1 MSLLR
6 KVAYCLFLFS
16 LPAFSC
22 LAQIDCPVNIGVESG
37 SFANWNCF
45 VGNVSPIGGVNDIK
59 VTAAPPTAT
68 RHAVY
73 SNIGNTEVDQYG
85 KFPLKCPDG
94 SNYSIR
100 LGNNQSGNGAERI
113 SYSFTIPAGSK
124 DFSLT
129 YWYAVVSQNPD
140 HQPFQQP
147 RFIASVFD
155 EGSGN
160 YVDCASFTYVGSSGL
175 PGFEVS
181 TVNREVIFKR
191 WTPVTVALG
200 QYAGRTMRIEFTT
213 ADCTQGGHFGYAYL
227 DIEESCSE
235 PIRGA
240 VYCGAL
246 NTLEL
251 SAPYGYR
258 TYNWYNSDF
267 SYIYG
272 SEQNIRVNA
281 PNIKRIAVELIPYE
295 GFGCRDTVF
304 TDIRKGE
311 LPPVFAGNDT
321 SICPGNT
328 VNLGGPGTAGLKYS
342 WTPTLNLTTPAAS
355 STVAKPEAE
364 TTYALSATDGVSG
377 CTARDSVLIRILA
390 QPVASF
396 NIASACTGSTLNIT
410 NLTTYSGS
418 AALSYSWTFGDGS
431 TSTSPTP
438 TAVINRPGA
447 YAAELRVSTGECP
460 STSTATKAFTI
471 SAPPPSRS
479 VSFSTITNEPI
490 TISTSNK
497 GISYNWK
504 PATSLDRSTIAN
516 PVFTGSV
523 ANTYQVDI
531 VTASGCS
538 VVDNVTVKVEKES
551 TILVPSGFTPNG
563 DNKNE
568 RVFPILLAIKQLTH
582 FKVWNRWGQLVYQ
595 STDALPGWDG
605 RLSGVPQP
613 AGTYVWEAVG
623 ISVLNRVIQKKG
635 LIVLIR

>member
-1 MSLLR
+1 MNLLR
-6 KVAYCLFLFS
+6 KVAYYLFLFS
-16 LPAFSC
+16 LHAFPC
-22 LAQIDCPVNIGVESG
+22 LAQNDCPANIGVESG
-37 SFANWNCF
+37 TFANWNCF

-59 VTAAPPTAT
+59 VTASAPTAT

-73 SNIGNTEVDQYG
+73 SNVGNTDLDQYG

-113 SYSFTIPAGSK
+113 SYTFSIPAGSK

-227 DIEESCSE
+227 DIEESCSQ
-235 PIRGA
+235 PVRGA
-240 VYCGAL
+240 VYCGTV

-258 TYNWYNSDF
+258 SYNWYNSDF
-267 SYIYG
+267 SYLYG
-272 SEQNIRVNA
+272 SEQNLKVNA
-281 PNIKRIAVELIPYE
+281 PNIKRIAVELIPYD

-304 TDIRKGE
+304 TDVRKGE
-311 LPPVFAGNDT
+311 LPPVFAGRDT
-321 SICPGNT
+321 SICPGST
-328 VNLGGPGTAGLKYS
+328 VRLGGAGITGLKYN
-342 WTPTLNLTTPAAS
+342 WTPSTNLTTTAAS
-355 STVAKPEAE
+355 STTAKPEGA
-364 TTYALSATDGVSG
+364 TTYVLSATDAVSG
-377 CTARDSVLIRILA
+377 CIASDSVMISILP
-390 QPVASF
+390 QPVAAFDIS
-396 NIASACTGSTLNIT
+396 SACTGSPLSIT
-410 NLTTYSGS
+410 NSTTYSGS
-418 AALSYSWTFGDGS
+418 RPVLYNWTFGDGT
-431 TSTSPTP
+431 TSTETTP
-438 TAVINRPGA
+438 AAVINRPGNYTA
-447 YAAELRVSTGECP
+447 VLKVSTGDCP
-460 STSTATKAFTI
+460 SASTATKAFTI
-471 SAPPPSRS
+471 SAPPPSKS
-479 VSFSTITNEPI
+479 VSFSTIINEPI
-490 TISTSNK
+490 TLSTTNK
-497 GISYNWK
+497 GVSYIWK
-504 PATSLDRSTIAN
+504 PAVYLDQSSIAN
-516 PVFTGSV
+516 PVFTGSTT
-523 ANTYQVDI
+523 NTYEVDI
-531 VTASGCS
+531 VTASGCA
-538 VVDNVTVKVEKES
+538 VADKVTVKVEKES
-551 TILVPSGFTPNG
+551 TILVPSAFTPNG
-563 DNKNE
+563 DNHNE
-568 RVFPILLAIKQLTH
+568 RVFPILFAIKQLTH

-605 RLSGVPQP
+605 RLAGILQP

-623 ISVLNRVIQKKG
+623 ISVLNRIIHKKG
-635 LIVLIR
+635 LIVLVR